1 MKKVKNI
8 CVAVVCVLFEHL
20 KADGLVFLTRGW
32 ISFNMKAFFFSAV
45 CNPTEGNDDGKSK
58 VKRKSYGGQR
68 ERENEKENRYQPQ
81 RRSLRGVSLVLFEPA
96 PCSYEELLGAAEG
109 RSELWEE

>member
-32 ISFNMKAFFFSAV
+32 ISFNMKAFFFSSSAV

-68 ERENEKENRYQPQ
+68 ERENEKENISASEEKPP
-81 RRSLRGVSLVLFEPA
+81 RSFARVI
-96 PCSYEELLGAAEG
+96 
-109 RSELWEE
+109 